1 MPTPKK
7 GPRFGRDPAHSRLMM
22 ANLAAHL
29 FEAGYLITTVPK
41 AKALRPYAERLIT
54 KAKQGGVH
62 QRRQVIAKIHDQDV
76 THKLFA
82 EIGPRYTDRP
92 GGYLRILKL
101 GPRPGAN
108 APMARVELV

>member
-1 MPTPKK
+1 MPAPRK
-7 GPRFGRDPAHSRLMM
+7 GPRLASGPAHEKQLL

-29 FEAGYLITTVPK
+29 FEAGAITTTVAK

-54 KAKQGGVH
+54 KAKRGGVH
-62 QRRQVIAKIHDQDV
+62 QQRVVVARMHDKQV

-82 EIGPRYTDRP
+82 EIAPRYADRN

-101 GPRPGAN
+101 GPRPGDR
-108 APMARVELV
+108 APMARIELV